1 MNRATNLY
9 VEPSAILA
17 WLLGEAAGDDVRQWM
32 QSAELVLT
40 SDLTLIECD
49 RVLQRGQLR
58 GVLSLARV
66 AQTRTMLDAVADH
79 WTVFTIDHEVIE
91 RARRPFPRGPV
102 RTADAIHLATAL
114 AARNLVTELTMAS
127 LDPGVRGNAVALGL
141 DLLPLPGEDEVG
153 G

>member
-1 MNRATNLY
+1 MSQPANLY

-17 WLLGEAAGDDVRQWM
+17 WLLGEAPGDDVRQWM

-49 RVLQRGQLR
+49 RVLQRGQSR
-58 GVLSLARV
+58 GVLSLSRV
-66 AQTRTMLDAVADH
+66 AQNRTVLDAVADH
-79 WTVFTIDHEVIE
+79 WTVFTIDHAVIE

-114 AARNLVTELTMAS
+114 AARSMVTELTITS

-141 DLLPLPGEDEVG
+141 DLLPLPSEDEVRG
-153 G
+153 